1 MRRRLS
7 AAASPAYL
15 ALLVLLVVGLVLRV
29 KNNGYGLPYVY
40 NVDEGSHFTAR
51 AVSMLGGDWNPH
63 YFQNPSAFTYLASL
77 VLRLRFGQAAID
89 HFKLDPTAIYVTTRT
104 VAAVLCMVGV
114 VAVFWAGRR
123 LWDTGT
129 ALAAAALLTFA
140 FLPVTY
146 SRIAVTDAGVLAPV
160 ALSIVGS
167 VRAWED
173 GRLRWWLLAGAG
185 AGLAVGFKYTAGLV
199 LLPLAVAALA
209 ALVRGGRPALAKVA
223 LGAAAAALAALLAF
237 LVTNPYFFFAFSDA
251 HRQLSAQATT
261 AGDFG
266 KVGQHTTG
274 LPYYLGT
281 LTWGIGWVGAL
292 AALAGAVLELR
303 RDLVRGLILVVFPIA
318 LLVYLSLQ
326 ARFFSRWLLPAYPV
340 LVLLAGAAIAQAAAG
355 LAALWARMRERRGS
369 GEPGAARGSVA
380 RPAVVAAALAV
391 LVVIAVA
398 QGFAADVRSMR
409 VLGHEDTRQQARTW
423 LVDHYPSSLRV
434 VIEPAVPARYYR
446 RQGRGGLRGLKAFV
460 RGFAKHQAETRVQ
473 YPSLLKPAY
482 LDAYRQAG
490 FCLVMTMSLI
500 EGRSQAAKLP
510 SALAYYD
517 QLARQSKVVYHLS
530 PYKPGA
536 TPPRFDFDFSYNYY
550 PSAFRR
556 PGPEITIYRLRNC
569 KQKYG
574 PLKKNEPLP
583 GGIS

>member
-1 MRRRLS
+1 MRGL
-7 AAASPAYL
+7 AKPAYL
-15 ALLVLLVVGLVLRV
+15 VLLLLLVVGFVLRV
-29 KNNGYGLPYVY
+29 KNNDYGLPYVY

-51 AVSMLGGDWNPH
+51 AIGMLGGDWNPH
-63 YFQNPSAFTYLASL
+63 YFQNPSAFTYLAHIAL
-77 VLRLRFGQAAID
+77 KLRLGKSAID
-89 HFKLDPTAIYVTTRT
+89 TFKLDPTTIYETTRT
-104 VAAVLCMVGV
+104 VAALLCLVGV
-114 VAVFWAGRR
+114 VAIFWAGQR
-123 LWDTGT
+123 LWD
-129 ALAAAALLTFA
+129 ARVAIAAAALMTFA

-146 SRIAVTDAGVLAPV
+146 SRIAVTDVGVLAPV

-167 VRAWED
+167 VRVWED
-173 GRLRWWLLAGAG
+173 GRLRWWVLAGVG

-199 LLPLAVAALA
+199 LLPLAVAAVA
-209 ALVRGGRPALAKVA
+209 VVVRGGREA
-223 LGAAAAALAALLAF
+223 LGRAAIGAGVAALTAVLAF
-237 LVTNPYFFFAFSDA
+237 FVTNPYFFFEFSDA

-266 KVGQHTTG
+266 KVGQNTTG

-281 LTWGIGWVGAL
+281 LAWGLGWVAAV

-303 RDLVRGLILVVFPIA
+303 RDLVRGLILVVFPLA
-318 LLVYLSLQ
+318 LLLYLSLQ

-340 LVLLAGAAIAQAAAG
+340 LILLASAAIAQAADAIGRLRPRVGWLAPAVLAG
-355 LAALWARMRERRGS
+355 LI
-369 GEPGAARGSVA
+369 
-380 RPAVVAAALAV
+380 
-391 LVVIAVA
+391 LVVVV
-398 QGFAADVRSMR
+398 QGALADVRSMR
-409 VLGHEDTRQQARTW
+409 VLGKEDTRQVARQW
-423 LVDHYPSSLRV
+423 LVDHNRSALRV

-482 LDAYRQAG
+482 IKAYRDAG
-490 FCLVMTMSLI
+490 FCQVMTMSLI
-500 EGRSQAAKLP
+500 KGRAEVAKLP
-510 SALAYYD
+510 QALAYYD
-517 QLARQSKVVYHLS
+517 ELAKQSKVVYHAS

-536 TPPRFDFDFSYNYY
+536 TPVRFDFDFSYNYY
-550 PSAFRR
+550 PRAFER

>member
-1 MRRRLS
+1 M
-7 AAASPAYL
+7 
-15 ALLVLLVVGLVLRV
+15 
-29 KNNGYGLPYVY
+29 
-40 NVDEGSHFTAR
+40 
-51 AVSMLGGDWNPH
+51 
-63 YFQNPSAFTYLASL
+63 
-77 VLRLRFGQAAID
+77 
-89 HFKLDPTAIYVTTRT
+89 TTRT
-104 VAAVLCMVGV
+104 VAALLCIVGV
-114 VAVFWAGRR
+114 VAVYWAGRV
-123 LWDTGT
+123 LWQTGV

-146 SRIAVTDAGVLAPV
+146 SRIAVTDVGVLAPV
-160 ALSIVGS
+160 ALSIVGT
-167 VRAWED
+167 VRVWED

-199 LLPLAVAALA
+199 LLPLAVPRVAVGALA
-209 ALVRGGRPALAKVA
+209 AAAVA
-223 LGAAAAALAALLAF
+223 VLTF
-237 LVTNPYFFFAFSDA
+237 FVTNPYFFLEFSDA

-266 KVGQHTTG
+266 KVGQNSTG

-281 LTWGIGWVGAL
+281 LTWGIGWVGAI

-303 RDLVRGLILVVFPIA
+303 RDLVRGLILVAFPIA
-318 LLVYLSLQ
+318 LLAYLSLQ

-340 LVLLAGAAIAQAAAG
+340 LVLLAGAAFAEAAQALAGVTGRIRARRAAAS
-355 LAALWARMRERRGS
+355 AAPAPGSSTAPRGS
-369 GEPGAARGSVA
+369 AAVA
-380 RPAVVAAALAV
+380 SGLLALLVA
-391 LVVIAVA
+391 IAVA
-398 QGFAADVRSMR
+398 QGALADVRSAQ
-409 VLGHEDTRQQARTW
+409 VLGHVDTRQSARTW

-473 YPSLLKPAY
+473 YPSLLKPSY
-482 LDAYRQAG
+482 IQAYRRTG
-490 FCLVMTMSLI
+490 YCLVMTMSLI
-500 EGRSQAAKLP
+500 KGRAEVAKLP
-510 SALAYYD
+510 QALAYYD
-517 QLARQSKVVYHLS
+517 KLAKESKVVYHVS

-536 TPPRFDFDFSYNYY
+536 KPVRFDFDFSYNYY
-550 PSAFRR
+550 PSAFAR

-574 PLKKNEPLP
+574 KLKPNEPLP

>member
-1 MRRRLS
+1 VLF
-7 AAASPAYL
+7 
-15 ALLVLLVVGLVLRV
+15 VLLVVGFVLRV
-29 KNNGYGLPYVY
+29 KNNDYGLPYVY

-63 YFQNPSAFTYLASL
+63 YFQNPSAFTYLANFA
-77 VLRLRFGQAAID
+77 LRLRFGQAAID
-89 HFKLDPTAIYVTTRT
+89 SFRLDPTAIYVTTRS
-104 VAAVLCMVGV
+104 VAAVLGMIGV
-114 VAVFWAGRR
+114 VAVFWATRK
-123 LWDTGT
+123 LWDSAT
-129 ALAAAALLTFA
+129 AVAAAALLTFA

-146 SRIAVTDAGVLAPV
+146 SRVAVTDVGVLAPV
-160 ALSIVGS
+160 ALSILGS

-173 GRLRWWLLAGAG
+173 GRMRWWVIAGAG

-199 LLPLAVAALA
+199 LLPLAVAAIA
-209 ALVRGGRPALAKVA
+209 DVVRGGREALPRAA
-223 LGAAAAALAALLAF
+223 AGAGAAALAAVVAF
-237 LVTNPYFFFAFSDA
+237 FITNPYFFFEFSDA

-266 KVGQHTTG
+266 KVGQNTTG

-281 LTWGIGWVGAL
+281 LTWGIGWVGAF

-303 RDLVRGLILVVFPIA
+303 RDLVRGLILIAFPIA
-318 LLVYLSLQ
+318 LLAYLSLQ

-340 LVLLAGAAIAQAAAG
+340 LVMLAGAAIAQVAQAIAGAADRMRAVRADAAAT
-355 LAALWARMRERRGS
+355 RGS
-369 GEPGAARGSVA
+369 GVA
-380 RPAVVAAALAV
+380 FGAALA
-391 LVVIAVA
+391 LLIVIAVA
-398 QGFAADVRSMR
+398 QGAFADTRTGR
-409 VLGHEDTRQQARTW
+409 VLGREDTRQIARTW
-423 LVDHYPSSLRV
+423 LVDNHPSALRI

-473 YPSLLKPAY
+473 YPSLLRPAY
-482 LDAYRQAG
+482 VDAYRKTG

-500 EGRSQAAKLP
+500 KGRAEVAKLP
-510 SALAYYD
+510 QALAYYD
-517 QLARQSKVVYHLS
+517 RLAKESKVVYHVT

-536 TPPRFDFDFSYNYY
+536 KPVRFDFDFSYNYY
-550 PSAFRR
+550 PSAFKR

-574 PLKKNEPLP
+574 PLKKTEPLP

>member
-1 MRRRLS
+1 MRRVLR
-7 AAASPAYL
+7 AAASPPYL
-15 ALLVLLVVGLVLRV
+15 VLLVLLVVGFVLRV

-63 YFQNPSAFTYLASL
+63 YFQNPSAFTYLANFA
-77 VLRLRFGQAAID
+77 LRVRFGKAAID
-89 HFKLDPTAIYVTTRT
+89 AFKLDPTAIYETTRA
-104 VAAVLCMVGV
+104 VAAMLGMLGV
-114 VAVFWAGRR
+114 VAVFWAARK
-123 LWDTGT
+123 LWDSGT
-129 ALAAAALLTFA
+129 AVAAAALVTFA

-146 SRIAVTDAGVLAPV
+146 SRIAVTDVGVLAPV

-173 GRLRWWLLAGAG
+173 GRLRWWVLAGAA
-185 AGLAVGFKYTAGLV
+185 AGVAVGFKYTAGLV
-199 LLPLAVAALA
+199 LLPLAVATIA
-209 ALVRGGRPALAKVA
+209 ALVRGGREALPR
-223 LGAAAAALAALLAF
+223 AAAGAGLAALAAGVAF
-237 LVTNPYFFFAFSDA
+237 FVTNPYFFLEFSDA

-266 KVGQHTTG
+266 KVGQNTTG

-281 LTWGIGWVGAL
+281 LTWGIGWVGAF

-303 RDLVRGLILVVFPIA
+303 RDLVRGLILIVFPIT
-318 LLVYLSLQ
+318 LLAYLSLQ

-340 LVLLAGAAIAQAAAG
+340 LVMLAGAAIAQAA
-355 LAALWARMRERRGS
+355 E
-369 GEPGAARGSVA
+369 AARRLQWRFAVPATLALLVA
-380 RPAVVAAALAV
+380 IVVVQGALA
-391 LVVIAVA
+391 
-398 QGFAADVRSMR
+398 DTRSMR
-409 VLGHEDTRQQARTW
+409 VLGREDTRQIARTW
-423 LVDHYPSSLRV
+423 LVGHYPSALRV

-473 YPSLLKPAY
+473 YPSLLRPAY
-482 LDAYRQAG
+482 VDAYRQTG

-500 EGRSQAAKLP
+500 KGRAEVAKLP
-510 SALAYYD
+510 QALAYYD
-517 QLARQSKVVYHLS
+517 RLAKESKVVYHTA

-536 TPPRFDFDFSYNYY
+536 KPVRFDFDFSYNYY
-550 PSAFRR
+550 PSAFER

-574 PLKKNEPLP
+574 PLKKTEPLP

>member
-1 MRRRLS
+1 MRRRVR

-63 YFQNPSAFTYLASL
+63 YFQNPSAFTYLASFT
-77 VLRLRFGQAAID
+77 LRLRFGQSAID

-104 VAAVLCMVGV
+104 VAAVLCMIGV

-123 LWDTGT
+123 LWDSAT
-129 ALAAAALLTFA
+129 AVAAAALLTFA
-140 FLPVTY
+140 FLPLTY
-146 SRIAVTDAGVLAPV
+146 SRIAVTDVGLLAPV

-173 GRLRWWLLAGAG
+173 GRLRWWVLAGAG
-185 AGLAVGFKYTAGLV
+185 AGVAVGFKYTAGLV
-199 LLPLAVAALA
+199 LLPLGVAAVA
-209 ALVRGGRPALAKVA
+209 ALVRGGRAAVGKVA
-223 LGAAAAALAALLAF
+223 VGAGVAGLAALLAF
-237 LVTNPYFFFAFSDA
+237 FVTNPYFFFEFSDA

-266 KVGQHTTG
+266 KVGQNTTG
-274 LPYYLGT
+274 LPYYVGT
-281 LTWGIGWVGAL
+281 LTWGLGWVGAL
-292 AALAGAVLELR
+292 AVVAGAVLEMR
-303 RDLVRGLILVVFPIA
+303 RDLVRGLILIAFPIA
-318 LLVYLSLQ
+318 LLIYLSLQ
-326 ARFFSRWLLPAYPV
+326 ARFFSRWLLPAYPL
-340 LVLLAGAAIAQAAAG
+340 LVLLAGSALAQAASA
-355 LAALWARMRERRGS
+355 LAALWARMRARS
-369 GEPGAARGSVA
+369 EPSAARRSAA
-380 RPAVVAAALAV
+380 RPGFAAAAALGILV
-391 LVVIAVA
+391 LITVA

-409 VLGHEDTRQQARTW
+409 VLGREDTRQQARTW

-446 RQGRGGLRGLKAFV
+446 RQGRGGLHGLKAFV
-460 RGFAKHQAETRVQ
+460 RGFAKHQAETRIQ

-482 LDAYRQAG
+482 IDAYRQTG

-500 EGRSQAAKLP
+500 EGRSKVAKLP
-510 SALAYYD
+510 NALAYYD

-530 PYKPGA
+530 PYKPGVK
-536 TPPRFDFDFSYNYY
+536 PPRFDFDFSYNYY

-569 KQKYG
+569 KQQYG
-574 PLKKNEPLP
+574 HLKKNEPLP

>member
-1 MRRRLS
+1 MRRLPRS
-7 AAASPAYL
+7 AASPAYL
-15 ALLVLLVVGLVLRV
+15 VLLVLVVVGFVLRV
-29 KNNGYGLPYVY
+29 KNNDYGLPYVY
-40 NVDEGSHFTAR
+40 NVDEGSHFSAR
-51 AVSMLGGDWNPH
+51 AVGMLGGDWNPH
-63 YFQNPSAFTYLASL
+63 YFQNPSAFTYLAHFAIQF
-77 VLRLRFGQAAID
+77 RFGHAAID
-89 HFKLDPTAIYVTTRT
+89 HFKLDPTSIYMTTRT
-104 VAAVLCMVGV
+104 VAAVLGMVGV

-123 LWDTGT
+123 LWDYRV
-129 ALAAAALLTFA
+129 AVAAAALLTFG

-146 SRIAVTDAGVLAPV
+146 SRIAVTDVGVLAPV

-173 GRLRWWLLAGAG
+173 GRLRWWLLAGGG

-199 LLPLAVAALA
+199 LLPLAVAAIA
-209 ALVRGGRPALAKVA
+209 DVIRGGREASGRAA
-223 LGAAAAALAALLAF
+223 LGVAAAAGAALLAF
-237 LVTNPYFFFAFSDA
+237 FVTNPYFFFEFSDA

-266 KVGQHTTG
+266 KVGQNTTG

-281 LTWGIGWVGAL
+281 LTWGVGWVGAL

-303 RDLVRGLILVVFPIA
+303 REVVRGLILIVFPIA
-318 LLVYLSLQ
+318 LLAYLSLQ

-340 LVLLAGAAIAQAAAG
+340 LVLLAGAAFAQAAEALRRIRPAPRWIGAAG
-355 LAALWARMRERRGS
+355 LAAL
-369 GEPGAARGSVA
+369 V
-380 RPAVVAAALAV
+380 
-391 LVVIAVA
+391 AVA
-398 QGFAADVRSMR
+398 CVQGALADVRSTR
-409 VLGHEDTRQQARTW
+409 VLGREDTRQIARTW
-423 LVDHYPSSLRV
+423 LIDHYPSSLRV

-473 YPSLLKPAY
+473 YPSLLKPEY
-482 LDAYRQAG
+482 IDAYRQTG
-490 FCLVMTMSLI
+490 FCLVMTMSVI
-500 EGRSQAAKLP
+500 KGRAEVAKLP
-510 SALAYYD
+510 QALAYYD
-517 QLARQSKVVYHLS
+517 QLAKQSKVVYHTS

-536 TPPRFDFDFSYNYY
+536 KPVRFDFDFSYNYY
-550 PSAFRR
+550 PAAFER

>member
-1 MRRRLS
+1 MRRVLR

-15 ALLVLLVVGLVLRV
+15 VLFLLLVAGLVLRIG
-29 KNNGYGLPYVY
+29 NNDYGLPYVY

-51 AVSMLGGDWNPH
+51 AVGMLGGDWNPH
-63 YFQNPSAFTYLASL
+63 YFQNPSAFTYLANFA
-77 VLRLRFGQAAID
+77 LRLRFGHAAID
-89 HFKLDPTAIYVTTRT
+89 AFKLDPTAIYETTRT
-104 VAAVLCMVGV
+104 VAALLCAVGI
-114 VAVFWAGRR
+114 VAIFWAGRR
-123 LWDTGT
+123 LWN
-129 ALAAAALLTFA
+129 ASAAVAAAALMTFA

-146 SRIAVTDAGVLAPV
+146 SRIAVTDVGVLAPV
-160 ALSIVGS
+160 ALSLVGA
-167 VRAWED
+167 VRVWED
-173 GRLRWWLLAGAG
+173 GRMRWWLLAGAG

-199 LLPLAVAALA
+199 LLPLAVAGVAD
-209 ALVRGGRPALAKVA
+209 VIRGGREALPRAAAGAGVA
-223 LGAAAAALAALLAF
+223 LLVAVVAF
-237 LVTNPYFFFAFSDA
+237 FATNPYFFFEFSDA

-266 KVGQHTTG
+266 KVGQNTTG

-281 LTWGIGWVGAL
+281 LTWGIGWLAAI

-303 RDLVRGLILVVFPIA
+303 RDLVRGLILIVFPLA
-318 LLVYLSLQ
+318 LLAYLSLQ

-340 LVLLAGAAIAQAAAG
+340 LILLASAAIAQASEA
-355 LAALWARMRERRGS
+355 LAALGGRMRQARS
-369 GEPGAARGSVA
+369 GAQ
-380 RPAVVAAALAV
+380 PAFAAAALALIV
-391 LVVIAVA
+391 VVVIA
-398 QGFAADVRSMR
+398 QGALADIRSMH
-409 VLGHEDTRQQARTW
+409 VLGHEDTRQEARTW

-473 YPSLLKPAY
+473 YPSLLKPGY
-482 LDAYRQAG
+482 VDAYRETG

-500 EGRSQAAKLP
+500 RGRAEVAQLP
-510 SALAYYD
+510 QALAYYD
-517 QLARQSKVVYHLS
+517 RLARESKVVYHVA
-530 PYKPGA
+530 PYKRGA
-536 TPPRFDFDFSYNYY
+536 KPVRFDFDYSYNYY
-550 PSAFRR
+550 PSAFAR

-569 KQKYG
+569 KQKFG

>member
-1 MRRRLS
+1 MRRGLR

-15 ALLVLLVVGLVLRV
+15 ALLLLLVAGLVLRV

-51 AVSMLGGDWNPH
+51 AVEMLGGDWNPH
-63 YFQNPSAFTYLASL
+63 YFQNPSAFTYLANFA
-77 VLRLRFGQAAID
+77 LRIRFGQAAID
-89 HFKLDPTAIYVTTRT
+89 YFRLDPASIYVTTRT
-104 VAAVLCMVGV
+104 VAALLCLVGV

-123 LWDTGT
+123 LWDNGT
-129 ALAAAALLTFA
+129 AVAAAALLTFG

-146 SRIAVTDAGVLAPV
+146 SRIAVTDIGVLAPV
-160 ALSIVGS
+160 AVSVVGS
-167 VRAWED
+167 VLVWED

-199 LLPLAVAALA
+199 LLPVVVAAVA
-209 ALVRGGRPALAKVA
+209 ALVRGGRPALGKVA
-223 LGAAAAALAALLAF
+223 LGAVAAGLAALLAF
-237 LVTNPYFFFAFSDA
+237 FVTNPYFFLEFSTA

-266 KVGQHTTG
+266 KVGQNTTG

-281 LTWGIGWVGAL
+281 LTWGIGWVGVL

-303 RDLVRGLILVVFPIA
+303 RDLVRGLILIAFPLALIA
-318 LLVYLSLQ
+318 YLSLQ

-340 LVLLAGAAIAQAAAG
+340 LVLLAGAAFSQAASA
-355 LAALWARMRERRGS
+355 LAALWARRRGS
-369 GEPGAARGSVA
+369 AVHGAVA
-380 RPAVVAAALAV
+380 AAALAI
-391 LVVIAVA
+391 LLLIAVA
-398 QGFAADVRSMR
+398 QGFAADWRSMR
-409 VLGHEDTRQQARTW
+409 VLGHEDTRQLARTW
-423 LVDHYPSSLRV
+423 LVDHYPRSLRV

-446 RQGRGGLRGLKAFV
+446 RQGRGGLHGQKAFV
-460 RGFAKHQAETRVQ
+460 RGFAKHQAETRIQ

-482 LDAYRQAG
+482 IDAYRQTG

-500 EGRSQAAKLP
+500 EGRAQNAKLP
-510 SALAYYD
+510 QALAYYD
-517 QLARQSKVVYHLS
+517 QLARQSKVVYHVS
-530 PYKPGA
+530 PYKHGA

-550 PSAFRR
+550 PSAFSR

-574 PLKKNEPLP
+574 QLQKNEPLP

>member
-1 MRRRLS
+1 MRRVLR

-15 ALLVLLVVGLVLRV
+15 LLFLLVVVGLVLRV
-29 KNNGYGLPYVY
+29 NNNGYGLPYVY

-51 AVSMLGGDWNPH
+51 AVGMLDGDWNPH
-63 YFQNPSAFTYLASL
+63 YFQNPSAFTYLARIAI
-77 VLRLRFGQAAID
+77 RLAFGHGAID
-89 HFKLDPTAIYVTTRT
+89 RFKLDPTAIYQVTRT
-104 VAAVLCMVGV
+104 VAALLCIVGV
-114 VAVFWAGRR
+114 VAIFWAGRR
-123 LWDTGT
+123 LWETRT
-129 ALAAAALLTFA
+129 ALAAATLLTFA

-146 SRIAVTDAGVLAPV
+146 SRIAVTDVGALAPV

-167 VRAWED
+167 VLVWED
-173 GRLRWWLLAGAG
+173 GRRRWWLLAGAG

-199 LLPLAVAALA
+199 LLPLAVAAVA
-209 ALVRGGRPALAKVA
+209 GLVRGRREALPRVA
-223 LGAAAAALAALLAF
+223 AGAGLAALAALVAF
-237 LVTNPYFFFAFSDA
+237 FVTNPYFFLEFSDA

-281 LTWGIGWVGAL
+281 LGWGIGWVAAF

-318 LLVYLSLQ
+318 LLAYLSLQ

-340 LVLLAGAAIAQAAAG
+340 LIMLAGAAIAQAAE
-355 LAALWARMRERRGS
+355 ALGAIARRMRERRGS
-369 GEPGAARGSVA
+369 GAG
-380 RPAVVAAALAV
+380 RPAAASVAALAV
-391 LVVIAVA
+391 LILIVIA
-398 QGFAADVRSMR
+398 QGALADVRSMR
-409 VLGHEDTRQQARTW
+409 VLGREDTRQQARQW
-423 LVDHYPSSLRV
+423 LVDHYRSSLRV

-446 RQGRGGLRGLKAFV
+446 QVGRSGLRGRKAFV

-473 YPSLLKPAY
+473 YPSLLRPAY
-482 LDAYRQAG
+482 VDAYRETG

-500 EGRSQAAKLP
+500 KGRSEVARLP
-510 SALAYYD
+510 QALAYYD
-517 QLARQSKVVYHLS
+517 RLAKESRVIYHLA
-530 PYKPGA
+530 PYKKGA
-536 TPPRFDFDFSYNYY
+536 KPVRFDFDFSYNYY
-550 PSAFRR
+550 PSAFAR

-569 KQKYG
+569 RQKYG
-574 PLKKNEPLP
+574 PLKKSEPLP